1 MAITATQRARAF
13 RMFESNRD
21 SNYVAEKIGLEPRSV
36 AALKA
41 NWTRNLSPAP
51 VSRSTRSRSSNTNS
65 SAVRVNVRL
74 SARAVQALA
83 NGESVEF
90 IISSS

>member
-1 MAITATQRARAF
+1 MSITATQRARAF

-41 NWTRNLSPAP
+41 NWTRNNTPTTPS
-51 VSRSTRSRSSNTNS
+51 SRSSRRASSS

-74 SARAVQALA
+74 SARAVEALQ
-83 NGESVEF
+83 NGDSVEF
-90 IISSS
+90 VISSR